1 MIVVVIFMVDRKLG
15 EDGIWVWVRVFFF
28 IFYVVLVFF
37 VFLLINLGKR
47 GFVIECFLIINDRS
61 FL

>member
-15 EDGIWVWVRVFFF
+15 EDGIWVWVRVFLF